1 MRLPKLR
8 ELKEAVTAVFSP
20 RFTTRFPAEPCVVPE
35 KYRGKPE
42 FDLDTCI
49 GCGACVNVCPTPECL
64 SQVDDLKAD
73 PPVRRITHRYD
84 TCIFCGNCEANC
96 TTKTGIQL
104 SRKWDLATLNREDT
118 VETHEFELQICEKCG
133 TMIGTKKHLI
143 WLYEKLG
150 PLAYTNPSLLIAKS
164 GELHIPHQLLPS
176 EEATPASGSQ
186 RPSSASIGA
195 GQDVHRPS
203 KPDRAVETG
212 DFMRI
217 LCPKCKCELNIRL

>member
-8 ELKEAVTAVFSP
+8 ELKEAVIAVFSP
-20 RFTTRFPAEPCVVPE
+20 RFTTRFPATPCVVPE

-49 GCGACVNVCPTPECL
+49 GCGACVNVCPAPRCL
-64 SQVDDLKAD
+64 SLEDDLEAD

-84 TCIFCGNCEANC
+84 TCIFCGNCEENC
-96 TTKTGIQL
+96 TTETGIKL
-104 SRKWDLATLNREDT
+104 SNEWDLATLNREDT
-118 VETHEFELQICEKCG
+118 IETHEFELQMCEKCG
-133 TMIGTKKHLI
+133 ALVGTKKHLV

-164 GELHIPHQLLPS
+164 GELLT
-176 EEATPASGSQ
+176 EAQGVQTQAQTDKDVRAS
-186 RPSSASIGA
+186 
-195 GQDVHRPS
+195 
-203 KPDRAVETG
+203 
-212 DFMRI
+212 DFMQI

>member
-8 ELKEAVTAVFSP
+8 ELKEAVIAVFSP
-20 RFTTRFPAEPCVVPE
+20 RFTTRFPAKPCIVPE

-49 GCGACVNVCPTPECL
+49 GCGACVNVCPATRCL
-64 SQVDDLKAD
+64 TMVDDFEAD
-73 PPVRRITHRYD
+73 PPVRRISHRYD

-96 TTKTGIQL
+96 TTETGIKL
-104 SRKWDLATLNREDT
+104 SNEWDLATLNREDT
-118 VETHEFELQICEKCG
+118 VETHEFELQLCEKCG
-133 TMIGTKKHLI
+133 ALIGTKKHLI

-164 GELHIPHQLLPS
+164 GELLTEPK
-176 EEATPASGSQ
+176 
-186 RPSSASIGA
+186 
-195 GQDVHRPS
+195 DVQTEVQKDKEVQTS
-203 KPDRAVETG
+203 